1 MKSGRCL
8 AVFDWHNYVLFF
20 ANRNSDRLAGL
31 ALVTVLLLA
40 LGLAFAGNL
49 LPKKLKQ
56 RVFLGFYIVSAVTI
70 LWALIGWMAESPKNF
85 YETYSTSAQ
94 AVSIDTKHNS
104 NYGRWVKYR
113 ENGRKHT
120 VFVNDVNIEVE
131 QRVGKAKKRAV
142 LKQYRLKP
150 EWKKYQQR
158 VSKEGTEAHLKIT
171 EYHPN
176 KWIETK

>member
-1 MKSGRCL
+1 M
-8 AVFDWHNYVLFF
+8 FDWHNYVLFF
-20 ANRNSDRLAGL
+20 ANSNHLAVL
-31 ALVTVLLLA
+31 ALITVLLLA
-40 LGLAFAGNL
+40 LGLDFVGNL
-49 LPKKLKQ
+49 LPEKLKQ

-85 YETYSTSAQ
+85 YEAYSTPAQ
-94 AVSIDTKHNS
+94 AVSIDTNRNS
-104 NYGRWVKYR
+104 DYGRWVKYQ

-131 QRVGKAKKRAV
+131 QRAGKAKTRAV

-158 VSKEGTEAHLKIT
+158 VPKDGTEAQLKIIK
-171 EYHPN
+171 YHPN